1 MPGQA
6 DRSHRSKM
14 GLHSVQQMVSEKRSE
29 VNESSVH
36 HSQYEKRDEGGE
48 LRSQCQLLS
57 GDLLDDDSSGVH
69 DEVSVV
75 ALNMDKCGRLRLETV
90 DDLFNILQLRKRR
103 RQKKVPVCRKSVPS
117 TEMLPDTVEAPLF
130 LAAAVDNKMA
140 IVHKYLI
147 EGGNPDAVDHFQ
159 RTALHKASFK
169 GHVEIMSALLDAGAT
184 FDRKD
189 KLESTAVHWACRGG
203 SLPALQ
209 LLLQRGAKISAR
221 DKLHSCPL
229 HVAVRTGHLQCAE
242 YLIHCGA
249 DVNARDRDG
258 DTCMHDAVRINRF
271 KMIKLLMMY
280 GASLNLKNC
289 DGKTPMETLYS
300 WQNGAKSLLFNFSE
314 EKAELNEKT
323 M

>member
-1 MPGQA
+1 
-6 DRSHRSKM
+6 M
-14 GLHSVQQMVSEKRSE
+14 GLRSVQEMVSGKRSE
-29 VNESSVH
+29 VSEGRVRDGEYEYKTSV
-36 HSQYEKRDEGGE
+36 SRQERDDGGD
-48 LRSQCQLLS
+48 LRSRCQLLS
-57 GDLLDDDSSGVH
+57 GDSSEDDSGGEH
-69 DEVSVV
+69 DEVSAV
-75 ALNMDKCGRLRLETV
+75 ALNLDKCGRLRLETV
-90 DDLFNILQLRKRR
+90 DDLFNILQLRKKR
-103 RQKKVPVCRKSVPS
+103 RQRKASIFRKKSAPS

-130 LAAAVDNKMA
+130 FAAAVENKMA
-140 IVHKYLI
+140 VVHKYLN

-159 RTALHKASFK
+159 RTGLHMASFK
-169 GHVEIMSALLDAGAT
+169 GHVEIMTALLDAGAAIE
-184 FDRKD
+184 RQD

-203 SLPALQ
+203 SLAALQ

-229 HVAVRTGHLQCAE
+229 HVAVRTGHVECAE

-249 DVNARDRDG
+249 DINAKDRDG

-280 GASLNLKNC
+280 GASLNVKNC
-289 DGKTPMETLYS
+289 DGKTPMETLYA

-314 EKAELNEKT
+314 ERAELNEKI

>member
-1 MPGQA
+1 
-6 DRSHRSKM
+6 M
-14 GLHSVQQMVSEKRSE
+14 GLHGVQELVSGKRSE
-29 VNESSVH
+29 CNAGGER
-36 HSQYEKRDEGGE
+36 EERDEGRGH
-48 LRSQCQLLS
+48 LRS
-57 GDLLDDDSSGVH
+57 GDLSEDDSGGEH
-69 DEVSVV
+69 DEVSVA

-103 RQKKVPVCRKSVPS
+103 RERKAPVYKKTRAAPA
-117 TEMLPDTVEAPLF
+117 EMLPDTVEAPLF
-130 LAAAVDNKMA
+130 FAAAVDDKMA
-140 IVHKYLI
+140 VVHKYLN

-169 GHVEIMSALLDAGAT
+169 GHVEVMTALLDAGAAI
-184 FDRKD
+184 DWKD

-203 SLPALQ
+203 NLPALQ
-209 LLLQRGAKISAR
+209 LLLQRGAKITAR

-229 HVAVRTGHLQCAE
+229 HVAVRTGHLECAE

-249 DVNARDRDG
+249 DVNAKDRDG

-280 GASLNLKNC
+280 GASLNVKNC

-300 WQNGAKSLLFNFSE
+300 WQNGAKSLLFHFSE
-314 EKAELNEKT
+314 EKAELNEK
-323 M
+323 MI

>member
-1 MPGQA
+1 
-6 DRSHRSKM
+6 
-14 GLHSVQQMVSEKRSE
+14 MVSEKMSE

-36 HSQYEKRDEGGE
+36 HGQYEKRNEGGE

-57 GDLLDDDSSGVH
+57 GDLSDDDSGGVH

-103 RQKKVPVCRKSVPS
+103 RQKKAPVCRKSAPS

-130 LAAAVDNKMA
+130 LAAVVDNKMA
-140 IVHKYLI
+140 IVHKYLN

-159 RTALHKASFK
+159 RTALQKASFK
-169 GHVEIMSALLDAGAT
+169 GHVEIMITLLDAGANI
-184 FDRKD
+184 DRKD

-221 DKLHSCPL
+221 DK
-229 HVAVRTGHLQCAE
+229 
-242 YLIHCGA
+242 
-249 DVNARDRDG
+249 DG

>member
-1 MPGQA
+1 
-6 DRSHRSKM
+6 M
-14 GLHSVQQMVSEKRSE
+14 GLHSVQEMVSGKRSE
-29 VNESSVH
+29 VDEGRE
-36 HSQYEKRDEGGE
+36 YEYETAVSRDKRDDGGHAH
-48 LRSQCQLLS
+48 SHCQLLS
-57 GDLLDDDSSGVH
+57 GDLSGDLSEDDSGGEH
-69 DEVSVV
+69 DEVSAV
-75 ALNMDKCGRLRLETV
+75 ALNMDKCGRLQLETV

-103 RQKKVPVCRKSVPS
+103 RQRKTPAYKKKKSAPPA
-117 TEMLPDTVEAPLF
+117 EMLPDTVEAPLF

-140 IVHKYLI
+140 IVNKYLE

-169 GHVEIMSALLDAGAT
+169 GHVEVMSALLDAGAAI
-184 FDRKD
+184 DRKD

-203 SLPALQ
+203 SLAALQ

-249 DVNARDRDG
+249 DVNAKDRDG

-280 GASLNLKNC
+280 GASLDLKNC

-314 EKAELNEKT
+314 EKAELNER
-323 M
+323 MI